1 MFRLPVCPH
10 CGTIYR
16 YKDTKKAIKDKDNIC
31 YHCNKKFRAKIFP
44 GILIGAVIPLILC
57 IVINIILLSRMK
69 EAQIL
74 PLFAV
79 TLFFLLIIYLIVP
92 FFTKF
97 RKTEDDKK

>member
-16 YKDTKKAIKDKDNIC
+16 YKDTKKAIREKDNIC
-31 YHCNKKFRAKIFP
+31 YHCNKKFRARIFP
-44 GILIGAVIPLILC
+44 GILVGAVIPLILC
-57 IVINIILLSRMK
+57 IVINIILLSSMK

-79 TLFFLLIIYLIVP
+79 TLVFLMIIYLIVP

>member
-44 GILIGAVIPLILC
+44 GILIGAMIPLILC
-57 IVINIILLSRMK
+57 IVINIILLSSMK
-69 EAQIL
+69 EAQIV

-79 TLFFLLIIYLIVP
+79 TLVFLLIIYLIVP

>member
-16 YKDTKKAIKDKDNIC
+16 YKDTKKAIRDKDNIC

-57 IVINIILLSRMK
+57 IVINIILLSSMK
-69 EAQIL
+69 EAQIV

-79 TLFFLLIIYLIVP
+79 TLVFLLIIYFIVP